1 MKKTICLILVLVLSL
16 SVTSA
21 FAAGKLST
29 TQENFHYISGYW
41 NYGYAYAKV
50 ENIGDKPI
58 KVNAGV
64 LEMYDAEGEVITS
77 TDWAQSYA
85 TYLQPG
91 EYTYVSMYE
100 DLEEGAE
107 VPEDYMMTLTGKS
120 DTSKTALR
128 LPVETK
134 LELGVADGWWEYDY
148 MFATVTNNTD
158 EPLYSIE
165 VVFALL
171 DAEGNIL
178 NIESK
183 QLYNE
188 LALMPGS
195 SMIVRKEISS
205 SFMDYFEAKGI
216 VPASVD
222 ALAYVLID
230 NE

>member
-1 MKKTICLILVLVLSL
+1 MKKTICLILVLILSL

-77 TDWAQSYA
+77 TDWVQSYA

-100 DLEEGAE
+100 DLEEGAA

-120 DTSKTALR
+120 DTPSTALR